1 MGVTLNVIDSKF
13 IIKKENQKLALKA
26 LKEYGKN
33 RFEHATYC
41 TRKSNEIKTARHIE
55 DAFKVWMYYLKFDDE
70 TDDVINILYE
80 GEKLSD
86 DLEMFNSIAS
96 YVEKGSYLEVT
107 FDGEGLSRWVFDGQT
122 CKEIQP
128 TITWEMPK

>member
-1 MGVTLNVIDSKF
+1 M
-13 IIKKENQKLALKA
+13 
-26 LKEYGKN
+26 
-33 RFEHATYC
+33 
-41 TRKSNEIKTARHIE
+41 
-55 DAFKVWMYYLKFDDE
+55 KFDDE
-70 TDDVINILYE
+70 TDDVINIICG

-86 DLEMFNSIAS
+86 DLEMFNSVAS

-107 FDGEGLSRWVFDGQT
+107 FNGEGLSRWVFDGQT